1 MKAKHITAKL
11 KQLFDI
17 KFTYK
22 IVSIFI
28 IILIIIFLLYLYKY
42 PQYNFII
49 YQTKLPTIV

>member
-1 MKAKHITAKL
+1 MKAKHITVKL